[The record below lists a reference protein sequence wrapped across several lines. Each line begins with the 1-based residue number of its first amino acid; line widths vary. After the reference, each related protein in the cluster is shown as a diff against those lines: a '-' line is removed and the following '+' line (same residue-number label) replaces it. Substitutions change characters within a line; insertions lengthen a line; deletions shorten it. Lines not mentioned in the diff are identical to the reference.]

1 MKTRNGCPVRIEC
14 CHDVI
19 PPHFLIDKVLLIGPI
34 DFHLTA
40 CVAFI
45 QSKTTVI
52 CLTELLGNT
61 QSIPNYLNNIQ
72 LNASADYLLI
82 IFAQLSFECVITT
95 FVWFI
100 HIVLLNILHL
110 IWLFWFV
117 TILHLCVYFGQKTWH
132 TANIYF
138 LFISYINTFATCII
152 RSSSVAFDIINY
164 IREMMVTLFVTCCL

>member
-45 QSKTTVI
+45 QNKTTVI

-61 QSIPNYLNNIQ
+61 QSIPNYLNDIQ

-82 IFAQLSFECVITT
+82 IFAQLRFECVITT
-95 FVWFI
+95 FVRFI

-110 IWLFWFV
+110 IWLFWFCNH
-117 TILHLCVYFGQKTWH
+117 LASLCVFWAKNVTH
-132 TANIYF
+132 SKHIF
-138 LFISYINTFATCII
+138 YIHII
-152 RSSSVAFDIINY
+152 HKHFRN
-164 IREMMVTLFVTCCL
+164 LHH